1 MNEMNEKELSAEE
14 SQALP
19 KATTRRTTK
28 KAIQSDGEA
37 EAKKTTRRTTK
48 GPAAETETAPKKRT
62 TRRKTTPKVQAT
74 AIEAP
79 PEVLSLSDDRA
90 RCPAP
95 SAEHPLRILMVGAEA
110 LPFAASGGLGDVL
123 GSLPAALKARGGE
136 KIDVRV
142 VMPLYGQLKQ
152 EWRDKMS
159 FVGAITV
166 RLAWRQQYCGI
177 FTLENDGVTWYFID
191 NEFYFK
197 RGNLYGCF
205 DDGER
210 FAFFS
215 TAVLDLMNRVDFF
228 PDILHAHDWQ
238 SALSIIYLKRRYL
251 SDARYADIR
260 TVYTIHNIEYQGRY
274 GISALGDVFGLGDWD
289 RATVEYDG
297 DINLTKGAI
306 VCCDRLTT
314 VSRRYAEEL
323 RDPYFAHGLEHIT
336 RRYAD
341 KSTGIVNGIDVSY
354 YDPATD
360 PELAVPFNAEDL
372 GGKAQAKAALQRELG
387 LEIDPDVPLIA
398 MITRLVPHKGVD
410 LVRHV
415 IDEMME
421 REMQFVL
428 LGTGEK
434 EYEDFFRGFAA
445 RYPKRAAVIIDFNKP
460 LSKRI
465 YAGADLFLMPSKS
478 EPCGLAQM
486 IACRY
491 GTLPIVRET
500 GGLFDTITPAH
511 PVTAEGNG
519 VTFMTY
525 NAHDMK
531 DAIERALGYYQDK
544 RLWTQLVKNAM
555 QADFSWN
562 ASAAQYEELYRSLL

>member
-1 MNEMNEKELSAEE
+1 MKELNELKE
-14 SQALP
+14 
-19 KATTRRTTK
+19 TK
-28 KAIQSDGEA
+28 DTVGEA
-37 EAKKTTRRTTK
+37 EVNAAEPTPKKPRRSTKKTEATEEK
-48 GPAAETETAPKKRT
+48 GTDAPKRT
-62 TRRKTTPKVQAT
+62 TRRKTAEPKAKKTGSVLFP
-74 AIEAP
+74 I
-79 PEVLSLSDDRA
+79 PEQNPGEGA
-90 RCPAP
+90 RDA
-95 SAEHPLRILMVGAEA
+95 SRPLRRLMAGAEA

-123 GSLPAALKARGGE
+123 GSLPAALKARMGE
-136 KIDVRV
+136 GIDIRV
-142 VMPLYGQLKQ
+142 VMPLYGQVKQ

-159 FVGAITV
+159 FIGAITV

-177 FTLENDGVTWYFID
+177 FTLEKDGVTWYFID
-191 NEFYFK
+191 NEFYFQ
-197 RGNLYGCF
+197 RENLYGCF

-238 SALSIIYLKRRYL
+238 SALSVIYLKRRYL
-251 SDARYADIR
+251 SDSRYAAIR

-274 GISALGDVFGLGDWD
+274 GFASLGDVFGLGDWD
-289 RATVEYDG
+289 RSTVEYDG

-306 VCCDRLTT
+306 VCCDRLST

-323 RDPYFAHGLEHIT
+323 REPFFAHGLEHIT
-336 RRYAD
+336 RRYAE
-341 KSTGIVNGIDVSY
+341 KSTGIVNGIDVGY
-354 YDPATD
+354 YNPAADSELKVPFDAADPA
-360 PELAVPFNAEDL
+360 
-372 GGKAQAKAALQRELG
+372 GKAAAKAVLQEELG
-387 LEIDPDVPLIA
+387 LEVRADVPVVA
-398 MITRLVPHKGVD
+398 MITRLVAHKGLD

-415 IDEMME
+415 IDEIME
-421 REMQFVL
+421 QNEMQFVL

-434 EYEDFFRGFAA
+434 EYEEFFRGLGA
-445 RYPKRAAVIIDFNKP
+445 RYPQRAAVMIDFNKP

-500 GGLFDTITPAH
+500 GGLYDTITPAD
-511 PVTAEGNG
+511 PTQGTGNG
-519 VTFMTY
+519 VTFATY

-531 DAIERALGYYQDK
+531 DAVERGLGYYRD
-544 RLWTQLVKNAM
+544 RTLWTKLMKNAM
-555 QADFSWN
+555 EADFSWN
-562 ASAAQYEELYRSLL
+562 ASAGQYEALYRSLL